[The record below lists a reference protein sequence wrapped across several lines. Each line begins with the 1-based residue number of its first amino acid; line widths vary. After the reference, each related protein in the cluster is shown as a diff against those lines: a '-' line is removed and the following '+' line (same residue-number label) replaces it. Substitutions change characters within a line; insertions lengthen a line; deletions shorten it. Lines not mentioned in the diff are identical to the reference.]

1 MERRNNRVRG
11 RNEGGRQ
18 GRRGRRREKRD
29 RIIKKTWVR
38 EEDDL

>member
-1 MERRNNRVRG
+1 MKRRNNRVRG